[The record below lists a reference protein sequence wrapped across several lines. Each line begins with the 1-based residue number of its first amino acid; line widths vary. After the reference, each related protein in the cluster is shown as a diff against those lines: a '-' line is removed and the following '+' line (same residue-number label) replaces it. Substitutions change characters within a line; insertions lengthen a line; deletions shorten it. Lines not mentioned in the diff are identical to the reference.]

1 MNYLTE
7 ETDRFRILG
16 ESFNNEWTVGET
28 RNQSNLNKDVIV
40 SCMETDDGE
49 KGE

>member
-1 MNYLTE
+1 MTE

-40 SCMETDDGE
+40 SCMETDDGK

>member
-1 MNYLTE
+1 M
-7 ETDRFRILG
+7 
-16 ESFNNEWTVGET
+16 GET

-49 KGE
+49 KGEKTRHVQTTLIALL